1 MSNASLNEIDNTDIE
16 KEGFLN
22 TFSKTF
28 RKTLLAIFIV
38 TTSFL
43 FRDSITTYINMFIEK
58 TNSTSKAHIQFMIS
72 LILLI
77 CAIILSIVWR

>member
-1 MSNASLNEIDNTDIE
+1 MSNSTLNEIDNTDIE

-22 TFSKTF
+22 TFLKTF

-38 TTSFL
+38 TTSLL

-77 CAIILSIVWR
+77 GAIILSMVWR